1 MPQQGPFVTIFPV
14 CVTRIPSHKFKEYT
28 MRKLTLWIAQSQ
40 SPGGSAAWGP
50 LKVRGD
56 EFLTSRF

>member
-1 MPQQGPFVTIFPV
+1 
-14 CVTRIPSHKFKEYT
+14 
-28 MRKLTLWIAQSQ
+28 MRKLTLWIAQSE

-56 EFLTSRF
+56 EFLASRF